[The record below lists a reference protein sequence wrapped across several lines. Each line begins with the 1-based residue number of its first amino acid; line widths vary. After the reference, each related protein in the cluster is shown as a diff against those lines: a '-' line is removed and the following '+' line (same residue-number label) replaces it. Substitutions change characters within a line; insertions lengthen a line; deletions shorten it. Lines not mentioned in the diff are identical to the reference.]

1 VLDNKKLLPLSI
13 IILAMSLVF
22 GSLWIGH
29 SIEKAVKS
37 QIISKES
44 FIEKALLTEEES
56 AEYLNISITSFSRI
70 LENNIREK
78 QELTSYPLYR
88 FIPYI
93 EVGNGEKRF
102 NKKQLDEWINYNML
116 NK

>member
-1 VLDNKKLLPLSI
+1 MKKL
-13 IILAMSLVF
+13 
-22 GSLWIGH
+22 
-29 SIEKAVKS
+29 
-37 QIISKES
+37 IS
-44 FIEKALLTEEES
+44 FPT
-56 AEYLNISITSFSRI
+56 
-70 LENNIREK
+70 
-78 QELTSYPLYR
+78 YR

>member
-1 VLDNKKLLPLSI
+1 
-13 IILAMSLVF
+13 MSLVF
-22 GSLWIGH
+22 GSIWIGH
-29 SIEKAVKS
+29 SIDKAVNL
-37 QIISKES
+37 QISSKES

-56 AEYLNISITSFSRI
+56 AEYLNISITSFNRI
-70 LENNIREK
+70 LENNIKEK
-78 QELTSYPLYR
+78 QDLMTYPIYR